1 MPNSWITKSDTTE
14 IRLAHPHN
22 RAGMVDGERERNYDL
37 INDPRFQDADK
48 TKTALVLKTLLQE
61 DLTTRTKLKDLP
73 DDEPTKTVDPAP
85 QFGER
90 MFWEGNGAKR
100 VVVSR
105 STIVDDCVWDGAR
118 FVFTMRRAR

>member
-1 MPNSWITKSDTTE
+1 MPSSWITKSDGAE

-22 RAGMVDGERERNYDL
+22 RAGMADGDRERSYDL
-37 INDPRFQDADK
+37 VNDVRFQDADK
-48 TKTALVLKTLLQE
+48 TKTAVVLKTLLQE

-73 DDEPTKTVDPAP
+73 DDEPTKTVDPAL

-90 MFWEGNGAKR
+90 MFWEGHGANK

-105 STIVDDCVWDGAR
+105 STIVESCVWDGER
-118 FVFTMRRAR
+118 FVFTMRRVR

>member
-1 MPNSWITKSDTTE
+1 MPNSWITKSDGVE
-14 IRLAHPHN
+14 ICLAHPHN
-22 RAGMVDGERERNYDL
+22 RAGMLDSERERSYDL
-37 INDPRFQDADK
+37 VNDSRFQDADK

-61 DLTTRTKLKDLP
+61 DLTTRTKLRDLP

-90 MFWEGNGAKR
+90 MFWQGNGANR

-105 STIVDDCVWDGAR
+105 STIVDDCVWDGTVY
-118 FVFTMRRAR
+118 VFTMRRAR